1 MFVTQQQPHP
11 IKSDR
16 CSQPEFWS
24 MEQSAPEQ
32 KKNVT
37 PDGVSL
43 RDSPQ
48 QYVSTS
54 TAWRFLRQICS
65 ELQEWTIKMV
75 NSAQVVA
82 TAAMNVFLLSVV
94 AVLGVLAVFLLFIR
108 DQIMDNRPATV
119 AAVPAR
125 MSTFTRSGKQAAH

>member
-1 MFVTQQQPHP
+1 
-11 IKSDR
+11 
-16 CSQPEFWS
+16 
-24 MEQSAPEQ
+24 
-32 KKNVT
+32 
-37 PDGVSL
+37 
-43 RDSPQ
+43 
-48 QYVSTS
+48 
-54 TAWRFLRQICS
+54 
-65 ELQEWTIKMV
+65 MV